1 MVTPKI
7 YTANLIKGIITDE
20 MLASAIYSVNKRA
33 KNARDK
39 EREYRR
45 EYRNRYDYYGN
56 EERARERKEYYY
68 ELKDSLLEF
77 ATAKCTCIHKVGHVK
92 YNRRRVYDYEE
103 EYEDIPDEEVVW
115 SNCYYDRDWA
125 TEVYFV
131 DVKDGLYTEYEY
143 FLFYDFGS
151 YSFHHPIDSS
161 ELTKYG
167 KEIVEIDSLETE
179 GEDETKLMSLNFVKN
194 VLDILNNKKK

>member
-92 YNRRRVYDYEE
+92 
-103 EYEDIPDEEVVW
+103 
-115 SNCYYDRDWA
+115 
-125 TEVYFV
+125 
-131 DVKDGLYTEYEY
+131 
-143 FLFYDFGS
+143 
-151 YSFHHPIDSS
+151 
-161 ELTKYG
+161 
-167 KEIVEIDSLETE
+167 
-179 GEDETKLMSLNFVKN
+179 
-194 VLDILNNKKK
+194 

>member
-7 YTANLIKGIITDE
+7 YTANLRKGIITDE

-68 ELKDSLLEF
+68 KLKDSLLEF
-77 ATAKCTCIHKVGHVK
+77 ATAKCTCIHKVCHVK

-103 EYEDIPDEEVVW
+103 EYKDIPDEEVVW
-115 SNCYYDRDWA
+115 SNCYYNRDWA

-131 DVKDGLYTEYEY
+131 DVMDGSYTEYEY

-179 GEDETKLMSLNFVKN
+179 GEDETKLMSLNFVKK